1 MVSIRLVFGLHLH
14 QPVGN
19 FDHVF
24 EQHVQ
29 DVYRP
34 ILERL
39 SERGFLPLVL
49 HLSGPLLEWL
59 ESHDTRYLDLLG
71 KLVSDRKVE
80 LLLAGYYEPVLA
92 ALPRVDRVEQIQW
105 MRDAVRRRFGVDAQ
119 GLWLTERV
127 WEPELA
133 ADLADAGVR
142 YALVDDRHFL
152 VSGFASEQ
160 LHAPYWTE
168 SDGKRVALF
177 PIDERLRYLIPFRPP
192 EETAA
197 YLRELRDAGHRLAVL
212 ADDGE
217 KFGGWPGTKEWV
229 YERGWLDRFTATI
242 NDLVKNGEVQLSTL
256 RDALDT
262 VPSGGIAYL
271 PTASYREMEG
281 WSLPPD
287 AALRLIRLE
296 RDLGEAR
303 LAGPDG
309 ALIRGAHWRNFL
321 VKYSES
327 NRMHKKMMALS
338 LLCRSRRDPPAARR
352 AIGRAQCNDA
362 YWHGVFGGLYLP
374 HLREAIWS
382 NLALAESEL
391 RRGEALGVEVLDLDG
406 DGHDEIWVH
415 SDQFSALL
423 SPRRGGALEEYTIF
437 ATGVN
442 YANTLTR
449 RREGY
454 HDTALEHHAETHAGG
469 DEGAPSI
476 HDIEE
481 GLSLE
486 HRPPLDADSR
496 AIFVDRVLPGG
507 LTLEQYAGGDYLPT
521 RSWAKSAG
529 GFTID
534 RQHDSVEIVYS
545 CASPGAER
553 TLEKRF
559 EFAADGKLRVSYL
572 WDASI
577 GAPDDLFAPELS
589 LFAPLDLRSEPEAEI
604 WTFPIE
610 TVAKSERGFD
620 RTRQGDSVT
629 LRWPVRL
636 GEASVEVAPAESS
649 RGNAALTESLRGRQ
663 AAEAAPQGKN

>member
-1 MVSIRLVFGLHLH
+1 MASIRLVFGLHLH

-24 EQHVQ
+24 EQHVR

-59 ESHDTRYLDLLG
+59 EQHDTGYLDLLG
-71 KLVSDRKVE
+71 KLVSERKVE
-80 LLLAGYYEPVLA
+80 LLLAGFYEPVLA
-92 ALPRVDRVEQIQW
+92 SLPRADRVEQIQW
-105 MRDAVRRRFGVDAQ
+105 MRDAVRGRFGVDAR

-152 VSGFASEQ
+152 VSGFTREQ
-160 LHAPYWTE
+160 LHTPYWTE

-177 PIDERLRYLIPFRPP
+177 SIDERLRYLIPFRPP

-197 YLRELRDAGHRLAVL
+197 FLRELRGAGHRLAVL

-217 KFGGWPGTKEWV
+217 KFGGWPGTREWV

-242 NDLVKNGEVQLSTL
+242 NALVEGGEVQLSTL
-256 RDALDT
+256 SDALDH

-271 PTASYREMEG
+271 PTASYREMEA

-287 AALRLIRLE
+287 AAIRLIRLE

-338 LLCRSRRDPPAARR
+338 LLCRRRGDPPVARR
-352 AIGRAQCNDA
+352 ALGRAQCNDA

-391 RRGEALGVEVLDLDG
+391 RRGEALAVEVLDLDG

-415 SDQFSALL
+415 SDRFSALL

-449 RREGY
+449 RREAY
-454 HDTALEHHAETHAGG
+454 HDDL
-469 DEGAPSI
+469 
-476 HDIEE
+476 EE
-481 GLSLE
+481 GLGPE
-486 HRPPLDADSR
+486 HRPPIDTEPR
-496 AIFVDRVLPGG
+496 AIFVDRVLPAG
-507 LTLEQYAGGDYLPT
+507 LTLEQYAGGDYWPT
-521 RSWAKSAG
+521 RSWAQGSG
-529 GFTID
+529 SFTIE
-534 RQHDSVEIVYS
+534 RLSHSVKIVGS
-545 CASPGAER
+545 FSGQAGDR

-559 EFAADGKLRVSYL
+559 EFEADGTMRVSYR
-572 WDASI
+572 WDGSI
-577 GAPDDLFAPELS
+577 GPPEDLFAPELS
-589 LFAPLDLRSEPEAEI
+589 LFAPLDLISEPDAEI

-610 TVAKSERGFD
+610 TVAKSERGLD
-620 RTRQGDSVT
+620 RTRQGESVT
-629 LRWPVRL
+629 FRWPAHL
-636 GEASVEVAPAESS
+636 GRASIEVSLAKSRTSDPAAKRSTLS
-649 RGNAALTESLRGRQ
+649 RTPSLL
-663 AAEAAPQGKN
+663 

>member
-1 MVSIRLVFGLHLH
+1 MRPIRFAFGLHLH

-24 EQHVQ
+24 EQHVT

-34 ILERL
+34 ILEHLAAR
-39 SERGFLPLVL
+39 EFLPLVL

-59 ESHDTRYLDLLG
+59 EAHDSKYLDRLG
-71 KLVSDRKVE
+71 RLVQDQRIE
-80 LLLAGYYEPVLA
+80 LLLAGFYEPVLA
-92 ALPRVDRVEQIQW
+92 SLPRADRVEQIQW
-105 MRDAVRRRFGVDAQ
+105 MQEAIRRRFGVVAQ

-133 ADLADAGVR
+133 ADLATAGVR

-152 VSGFASEQ
+152 VSGFSNDQ
-160 LHAPYWTE
+160 LHAPFWTE

-197 YLRELRDAGHRLAVL
+197 YLRELRGAGHRLAVL

-217 KFGGWPGTKEWV
+217 KFGGWPGTREWV
-229 YERGWLDRFTATI
+229 YERGWLDRFVATI
-242 NDLVKNGEVQLSTL
+242 GGLIEAGEVQLSTL
-256 RDALDT
+256 SDALDD

-303 LAGPDG
+303 VASPDG

-327 NRMHKKMMALS
+327 NRMHKKMLALS
-338 LLCRSRRDPPAARR
+338 LLCRRRGDPAGARQ

-374 HLREAIWS
+374 HLREAIWR
-382 NLALAESEL
+382 NLAQAEAEL
-391 RRGEALGVEVLDLDG
+391 RQGQELTAEVLDFDG
-406 DGHDEIWVH
+406 DGHEEIWIH
-415 SDQFSALL
+415 SDQFSAII
-423 SPRRGGALEEYTIF
+423 SPYRGGAIEDYTVF
-437 ATGVN
+437 GTLTN
-442 YANTLTR
+442 YANVLTR
-449 RREGY
+449 RREAY
-454 HDTALEHHAETHAGG
+454 HDTALEQHAGASAESNSG
-469 DEGAPSI
+469 TASI
-476 HDIEE
+476 HDLEE
-481 GLSLE
+481 GLRLAE
-486 HRPPLDADSR
+486 RPAIDADDR
-496 AIFVDRVLPGG
+496 AMFVDRVLPHSLA
-507 LTLEQYAGGDYLPT
+507 LTQYAGGDYWPV
-521 RSWAKSAG
+521 RSWARTPCA
-529 GFTID
+529 FTID
-534 RQHDSVEIVYS
+534 RQSAGIEIVCS
-545 CASPGAER
+545 FHGPNGAGER
-553 TLEKRF
+553 LEKRLSF
-559 EFAADGKLRVSYL
+559 SPDGSLSVRYH
-572 WDASI
+572 WDQDI
-577 GAPDDLFAPELS
+577 GHPDDLFSPEVS
-589 LFAPLDLRSEPEAEI
+589 LFAPLELRAEPAAEV

-620 RTRQGDSVT
+620 RTKQGESVT
-629 LRWPVRL
+629 LRWPVKI
-636 GEASVEVAPAESS
+636 GSAAVELLLPHRESNIRTAE
-649 RGNAALTESLRGRQ
+649 GVTTGAA
-663 AAEAAPQGKN
+663 

>member
-1 MVSIRLVFGLHLH
+1 MAPIRFVFGLHLH

-24 EQHVQ
+24 EEHVR

-34 ILERL
+34 ILEHL
-39 SERGFLPLVL
+39 SGRGFLPVVL

-59 ESHDTRYLDLLG
+59 EEHDTAYLDLLG
-71 KLVSDRKVE
+71 HLVADRQIE
-80 LLLAGYYEPVLA
+80 LLLAGFYEPVLA
-92 ALPRVDRVEQIQW
+92 SLPRADRVEQIEW
-105 MRDAVRRRFGVDAQ
+105 MQDAVRRRFGVEGR

-152 VSGFASEQ
+152 VSGFAGEQ
-160 LHAPYWTE
+160 LHTPYWTE

-192 EETAA
+192 EETAE
-197 YLRELRDAGHRLAVL
+197 YLRELRGAGHQLAVL

-229 YERGWLDRFTATI
+229 YTKGWLNRFMETI
-242 NDLVKNGEVQLSTL
+242 GGLVEHGEVQLSTL
-256 RDALDT
+256 SQALDS

-287 AALRLIRLE
+287 PALRLIRLE

-303 LAGPDG
+303 VAGPDG

-327 NRMHKKMMALS
+327 NRMHKKMQALS
-338 LLCRSRRDPPAARR
+338 LLCRRRGDPPLARR

-374 HLREAIWS
+374 HLREAIWR
-382 NLALAESEL
+382 NLALAEREL
-391 RRGEALGVEVLDLDG
+391 RRGEALGLEVLDLDG
-406 DGHDEIWVH
+406 DGHDEIWIH
-415 SDQFSALL
+415 SDQFSAVV
-423 SPRRGGALEEYTIF
+423 SPRRGGAIEEYTIF
-437 ATGVN
+437 ANGIN

-449 RREGY
+449 RREAY
-454 HDTALEHHAETHAGG
+454 HDTALDNQAEATRDADAGT
-469 DEGAPSI
+469 PSI
-476 HDIEE
+476 HDMEE
-481 GLSLE
+481 GLRLE
-486 HRPPLDADSR
+486 HRPPLDADPR
-496 AIFVDRVLPGG
+496 ALFVDRVLPGR
-507 LTLEQYAGGDYLPT
+507 LDLEQFAAGDYWPA
-521 RSWAKSAG
+521 RSWARTACS
-529 GFTID
+529 FTL
-534 RQHDSVEIVYS
+534 QHGAEQVEIVCS
-545 CASPGAER
+545 FPSPVLGTNA
-553 TLEKRF
+553 LEKRIGF
-559 EFAADGKLRVSYL
+559 GADGSMRVAYR
-572 WDASI
+572 WDPSI
-577 GAPDDLFAPELS
+577 GEPHDLFAPELS
-589 LFAPLDLRSEPEAEI
+589 LFAPLELRPEPEPEI

-610 TVAKSERGFD
+610 TVAKSERGLD
-620 RTRQGDSVT
+620 RTKQGDSVT
-629 LRWPVRL
+629 LRWPVHL
-636 GEASVEVAPAESS
+636 GEASVEVDPTAQATVAHAEL
-649 RGNAALTESLRGRQ
+649 GEAGGARQ
-663 AAEAAPQGKN
+663 E

>member
-1 MVSIRLVFGLHLH
+1 MASIRLVFGLHLH

-24 EQHVQ
+24 EQHVR

-59 ESHDTRYLDLLG
+59 EKHDTGYLDLLG

-80 LLLAGYYEPVLA
+80 LLLAGFYEPVLA
-92 ALPRVDRVEQIQW
+92 SLPRTDRVEQIQW
-105 MRDAVRRRFGVDAQ
+105 MQDAVRRRFGVDAR

-152 VSGFASEQ
+152 VSGFTSEQ
-160 LHAPYWTE
+160 LYTPYWTE

-197 YLRELRDAGHRLAVL
+197 YLQELRGAGHRLAVL

-217 KFGGWPGTKEWV
+217 KFGGWPGTREWV

-242 NDLVKNGEVQLSTL
+242 RGLVDRGEVQLSTL
-256 RDALDT
+256 SDALAT

-271 PTASYREMEG
+271 PTASYREMEV

-338 LLCRSRRDPPAARR
+338 LLCRRRGDPPAARR

-391 RRGEALGVEVLDLDG
+391 RQGEALGVEVLDLDG
-406 DGHDEIWVH
+406 DGHDEIWIH
-415 SDQFSALL
+415 SDRFSALL

-449 RREGY
+449 RREAY
-454 HDTALEHHAETHAGG
+454 HDTALEQHAEAQAGG
-469 DEGAPSI
+469 DGGAPSI

-481 GLSLE
+481 GLRLE
-486 HRPPLDADSR
+486 HRPPLDTDPR
-496 AIFVDRVLPGG
+496 AIFVDRVLPSE
-507 LTLEQYAGGDYLPT
+507 LTLDQYSGGEYRPT
-521 RSWAKSAG
+521 RSWAQNSAS
-529 GFTID
+529 FAIE
-534 RQHDSVEIVYS
+534 RHHDTVEIVCS
-545 CASPGAER
+545 FSDPAGVK

-559 EFAADGKLRVSYL
+559 EFAANGVLTVSYR

-577 GAPDDLFAPELS
+577 GQPHDLFAPELS
-589 LFAPLDLRSEPEAEI
+589 LFAPLELRPEAEPEI

-610 TVAKSERGFD
+610 TVAKSERGLD

-629 LRWPVRL
+629 LRWPLHL
-636 GEASVEVAPAESS
+636 GRASVQVFVPGSQDARTAANERSS
-649 RGNAALTESLRGRQ
+649 FRAHSLL
-663 AAEAAPQGKN
+663 

>member
-1 MVSIRLVFGLHLH
+1 MASIRLVFGLHLH

-24 EQHVQ
+24 EQHVH

-59 ESHDTRYLDLLG
+59 EKHDTGYLDLLG

-80 LLLAGYYEPVLA
+80 LLLAGFYEPVLA
-92 ALPRVDRVEQIQW
+92 SLPRADRVEQIQW
-105 MRDAVRRRFGVDAQ
+105 MRDAVRRRFGVDAR

-197 YLRELRDAGHRLAVL
+197 YLRELRGAGHRLAVL

-229 YERGWLDRFTATI
+229 YERGWLDRFTGTI
-242 NDLVKNGEVQLSTL
+242 NGLVENGEVQLSTL
-256 RDALDT
+256 SDALDT

-338 LLCRSRRDPPAARR
+338 LLCRRRGDPPAARR

-415 SDQFSALL
+415 SDRFSALL

-449 RREGY
+449 RREAY
-454 HDTALEHHAETHAGG
+454 HDTGPGATCRGGRRRRWRCPQHSRYRGGPSPGASPSARYRSAGDLRRPGAAERT
-469 DEGAPSI
+469 
-476 HDIEE
+476 
-481 GLSLE
+481 
-486 HRPPLDADSR
+486 DSR
-496 AIFVDRVLPGG
+496 AICRRRLLAYPLLGPEPRQLHHRAATRQRRDRVLVLRPSG
-507 LTLEQYAGGDYLPT
+507 E
-521 RSWAKSAG
+521 K
-529 GFTID
+529 
-534 RQHDSVEIVYS
+534 
-545 CASPGAER
+545 

-559 EFAADGKLRVSYL
+559 EFAADGTLRVSYR

-577 GAPDDLFAPELS
+577 GQPDDLFAPELS
-589 LFAPLDLRSEPEAEI
+589 LFAPLELRPEPEAEI

-610 TVAKSERGFD
+610 TVAKSERGLD

-629 LRWPVRL
+629 LRWPVHL
-636 GEASVEVAPAESS
+636 GGASGAGMSGRRRKSERRDRVGNEARRAPTAP
-649 RGNAALTESLRGRQ
+649 SLL
-663 AAEAAPQGKN
+663 

>member
-1 MVSIRLVFGLHLH
+1 MASIRLVFGLHLH

-24 EQHVQ
+24 EQHVR

-39 SERGFLPLVL
+39 SERDFLPLVL

-59 ESHDTRYLDLLG
+59 EEHDTRYLDFLG

-80 LLLAGYYEPVLA
+80 LLGAGFYEPVLA
-92 ALPRVDRVEQIQW
+92 SLPRADRVEQIQW
-105 MRDAVRRRFGVDAQ
+105 MQDAVRRRFGVEAP

-152 VSGFASEQ
+152 VSGFGSEQ
-160 LHAPYWTE
+160 LHTPYWTE
-168 SDGKRVALF
+168 SDGKQVALF

-197 YLRELRDAGHRLAVL
+197 YLRELRNAGHRLAVL

-217 KFGGWPGTKEWV
+217 KFGGWPGTREWV
-229 YERGWLDRFTATI
+229 YERGWLDRFTSTI
-242 NDLVKNGEVQLSTL
+242 RGLVENGEVQLSTL
-256 RDALDT
+256 RDALDA

-296 RDLGEAR
+296 RDLGETR
-303 LAGPDG
+303 LAGPEG

-338 LLCRSRRDPPAARR
+338 VLCRRRGDPPAARR

-391 RRGEALGVEVLDLDG
+391 RRGEPLGVEVLDLDG
-406 DGHDEIWVH
+406 DGHDEIWIH

-437 ATGVN
+437 AGGMN

-449 RREGY
+449 RREAY
-454 HDTALEHHAETHAGG
+454 HDTALEQHAESQAAGHG
-469 DEGAPSI
+469 GAPSI
-476 HDIEE
+476 HDVEE
-481 GLSLE
+481 GLRLDYS
-486 HRPPLDADSR
+486 PPLDTDPR
-496 AIFVDRVLPGG
+496 AIFVDRVLPSG
-507 LTLEQYAGGDYLPT
+507 LALDQYAAGDYSPAH
-521 RSWAKSAG
+521 SWAQSAA
-529 GFTID
+529 GFSIE
-534 RQHDSVEIVYS
+534 RQPDAVEIVCS
-545 CASPGAER
+545 FSGPGGER

-559 EFAADGKLRVSYL
+559 EFAADGRLKVSYR
-572 WDASI
+572 WDAAI
-577 GAPDDLFAPELS
+577 GQPDDLFAPELS
-589 LFAPLDLRSEPEAEI
+589 LFAPLELRPDPEPEI

-629 LRWPVRL
+629 LRWPVHL
-636 GEASVEVAPAESS
+636 GEARVELAPERLAEKEELQALFSVSSSAPS
-649 RGNAALTESLRGRQ
+649 RPNRR
-663 AAEAAPQGKN
+663 

>member
-1 MVSIRLVFGLHLH
+1 MASIRLVFGLHLH

-39 SERGFLPLVL
+39 SARGFLPLVL

-59 ESHDTRYLDLLG
+59 EKHDTEYLDLLG

-80 LLLAGYYEPVLA
+80 LLLAGFYEPVLA
-92 ALPRVDRVEQIQW
+92 ALPRADRVEQIQW

-152 VSGFASEQ
+152 VSGFTSEQ
-160 LHAPYWTE
+160 LHTPYWTE

-197 YLRELRDAGHRLAVL
+197 YLQELRGAGHRLAVL

-242 NDLVKNGEVQLSTL
+242 TGLVETGEVQLSTL

-338 LLCRSRRDPPAARR
+338 LLCRRRGDPPAARR

-391 RRGEALGVEVLDLDG
+391 RRGETLGIEVLDLDG

-415 SDQFSALL
+415 SDRFSALL
-423 SPRRGGALEEYTIF
+423 SPGRGGALEEYTIF

-442 YANTLTR
+442 YANALTR
-449 RREGY
+449 RREAY
-454 HDTALEHHAETHAGG
+454 HDTALEQHAEADAGG
-469 DEGAPSI
+469 DGGAPSI

-481 GLSLE
+481 GLRLE
-486 HRPPLDADSR
+486 HRPPVDTDPR
-496 AIFVDRVLPGG
+496 AIFVDRVLPSG
-507 LTLEQYAGGDYLPT
+507 LTLEQYAGGDYWPT
-521 RSWAKSAG
+521 RSWAQSPG
-529 GFTID
+529 GFTIE
-534 RQHDSVEIVYS
+534 RQNDSVEIVCS
-545 CASPGAER
+545 FSSPSGEK
-553 TLEKRF
+553 TLEKRL
-559 EFAADGKLRVSYL
+559 EFAANGALRVSYR

-577 GAPDDLFAPELS
+577 GQPDDLFAPELS
-589 LFAPLDLRSEPEAEI
+589 LFAPLELRSDPEAET

-610 TVAKSERGFD
+610 TVAKSERGLD

-629 LRWPVRL
+629 LRWPVHL
-636 GEASVEVAPAESS
+636 GKASVQMFVPGSQSTKTTANERSSS
-649 RGNAALTESLRGRQ
+649 RTPSLL
-663 AAEAAPQGKN
+663 

>member
-1 MVSIRLVFGLHLH
+1 MAPIRFVFGLHLH

-24 EQHVQ
+24 REHVR

-34 ILERL
+34 ILEHL
-39 SERGFLPLVL
+39 SGQNFLPIVL

-59 ESHDTRYLDLLG
+59 EEHDTSYLDVLG
-71 KLVSDRKVE
+71 RLVADRRVE
-80 LLLAGYYEPVLA
+80 LLIAGFYEPVLA
-92 ALPRVDRVEQIQW
+92 SLPRADRGEQIQW
-105 MRDAVRRRFGVDAQ
+105 MQEAVRGRFGVSAQ

-177 PIDERLRYLIPFRPP
+177 PIDERLRYLIPFQPP

-197 YLRELRDAGHRLAVL
+197 YLRELRGAGHQLAVL

-229 YERGWLDRFTATI
+229 YERGWLERFMGTI
-242 NDLVKNGEVQLSTL
+242 GGLVEGGEVQLSTL
-256 RDALDT
+256 SDALEA

-281 WSLPPD
+281 WALPPD
-287 AALRLIRLE
+287 PALRLIRLE

-303 LAGPDG
+303 VASPDG

-327 NRMHKKMMALS
+327 NRMHKKMQALS
-338 LLCRSRRDPPAARR
+338 LLCRLRGDPPAARR

-374 HLREAIWS
+374 HLREAIWR
-382 NLALAESEL
+382 NLALAEQQL
-391 RRGEALGVEVLDLDG
+391 RRGESLEAEVLDLDV

-415 SDQFSALL
+415 SDQFSAVV
-423 SPRRGGALEEYTIF
+423 SPRRGGVLEEYTFF
-437 ATGVN
+437 ANGTN
-442 YANTLTR
+442 YASALTR
-449 RREGY
+449 RREAY
-454 HDTALEHHAETHAGG
+454 HDTALENQIEATRDAES
-469 DEGAPSI
+469 GAPSI

-481 GLSLE
+481 GILLD
-486 HRPPLDADSR
+486 HRPPLDADDR
-496 AIFVDRVLPGG
+496 ALFVDRVLPAG
-507 LTLEQYAGGDYLPT
+507 LDVSQYATGDYQAI
-521 RSWAKSAG
+521 RSWARTPVA
-529 GFTID
+529 FTIE
-534 RQHDSVEIVYS
+534 RHAQAIEITCS
-545 CASPGAER
+545 SANPEGLGTA
-553 TLEKRF
+553 LHKQLRF
-559 EFAADGKLRVSYL
+559 GADGTLSVAYR
-572 WDASI
+572 WDRSL
-577 GAPDDLFAPELS
+577 GQPDDLFASELS
-589 LFAPLDLRSEPEAEI
+589 LFAALELRTDPLADI
-604 WTFPIE
+604 WAFPIE
-610 TVAKSERGFD
+610 TVAKSERGLD

-629 LRWPVRL
+629 LRWPVSL
-636 GEASVEVAPAESS
+636 GGAIIEIDPRARALIERIEVASHAVDF
-649 RGNAALTESLRGRQ
+649 R
-663 AAEAAPQGKN
+663 

>member
-1 MVSIRLVFGLHLH
+1 MAPIRFAFGLHLH

-24 EQHVQ
+24 EQHVA

-34 ILERL
+34 ILEHL
-39 SERGFLPLVL
+39 SGRGFLPIVL

-59 ESHDTRYLDLLG
+59 EQHDTSYLDLLG
-71 KLVSDRKVE
+71 KLVTDRKVE
-80 LLLAGYYEPVLA
+80 LLLAGFYEPVLA
-92 ALPRVDRVEQIQW
+92 SLPRADRVEQIQW
-105 MRDAVRRRFGVDAQ
+105 MHDAVRRRFGVDAR

-127 WEPELA
+127 WEPEVA

-160 LHAPYWTE
+160 LHAPFWTE

-197 YLRELRDAGHRLAVL
+197 YLRELRGAGHRLAVL

-229 YERGWLDRFTATI
+229 YEKGWLDRFMGTI
-242 NDLVKNGEVQLSTL
+242 GGLVEAGEVELSTL
-256 RDALDT
+256 SDALDT

-271 PTASYREMEG
+271 PSASYREMEG

-303 LAGPDG
+303 VSGPEG

-327 NRMHKKMMALS
+327 NRMHKKMQALS
-338 LLCRSRRDPPAARR
+338 LLCRRRGNPPEVRR

-374 HLREAIWS
+374 HLREAIWR
-382 NLALAESEL
+382 NLAQAEGEL
-391 RRGEALGVEVLDLDG
+391 RRGQELTVEVLDIDG
-406 DGHDEIWVH
+406 DGHDEIWLH
-415 SDQFSALL
+415 SDQFSAIV
-423 SPRRGGALEEYTIF
+423 SPRRGGAVEEYTIF
-437 ATGVN
+437 ATQTN

-449 RREGY
+449 RREAY
-454 HDTALEHHAETHAGG
+454 HDTALENQAEANRDAETGT
-469 DEGAPSI
+469 PSI

-481 GLSLE
+481 GIRLDHL
-486 HRPPLDADSR
+486 PPLDADDR
-496 AIFVDRVLPGG
+496 ALLLDRVLPAG
-507 LTLEQYAGGDYLPT
+507 LPLRSYAAGDYWPL
-521 RSWAKSAG
+521 RSWAGTRCSFK
-529 GFTID
+529 IERHPD
-534 RQHDSVEIVYS
+534 LIEIVCS
-545 CASPGAER
+545 FPESNGG
-553 TLEKRF
+553 TGLEKRLGF
-559 EFAADGKLRVSYL
+559 SADGSLRVAYH
-572 WDASI
+572 WDPSV
-577 GAPDDLFAPELS
+577 GQPEDWFAPELS
-589 LFAPLDLRSEPEAEI
+589 LYAPLELRTEPAAEI

-610 TVAKSERGFD
+610 TVAKSERGLEH
-620 RTRQGDSVT
+620 TRQGDSIT

-636 GEASVEVAPAESS
+636 GEAVVELEPAN
-649 RGNAALTESLRGRQ
+649 RTLAAH
-663 AAEAAPQGKN
+663 AEVG

>member
-1 MVSIRLVFGLHLH
+1 MAPIRLVFGLHLH

-19 FDHVF
+19 FDHIF
-24 EQHVQ
+24 EQHVH

-39 SERGFLPLVL
+39 SEREFLPLVL

-59 ESHDTRYLDLLG
+59 EKHDTGYLDFLG
-71 KLVSDRKVE
+71 NLVSGRKVE
-80 LLLAGYYEPVLA
+80 LLLAGFYEPVLA
-92 ALPRVDRVEQIQW
+92 SLPRADRVEQIQW
-105 MRDAVRRRFGVDAQ
+105 MRDAVRRRFGVEAQ

-152 VSGFASEQ
+152 VSGFSSEQ
-160 LHAPYWTE
+160 LHTPYWTE

-192 EETAA
+192 EETAD
-197 YLRELRDAGHRLAVL
+197 YLRELRGAGHRLAVL

-242 NDLVKNGEVQLSTL
+242 NGLVENREVRLSTL

-296 RDLGEAR
+296 RDLGEER
-303 LAGPDG
+303 LAGPNG

-321 VKYSES
+321 VKYPES

-338 LLCRSRRDPPAARR
+338 LLCRRRGDPPAARR

-382 NLALAESEL
+382 NLAVAESEL
-391 RRGEALGVEVLDLDG
+391 RRGEALQVEVLDLDG

-423 SPRRGGALEEYTIF
+423 SPARGGALEEYTIF
-437 ATGVN
+437 ATGLN

-449 RREGY
+449 RREAY
-454 HDTALEHHAETHAGG
+454 HDTAEHG
-469 DEGAPSI
+469 
-476 HDIEE
+476 
-481 GLSLE
+481 
-486 HRPPLDADSR
+486 PPLDADPR
-496 AIFVDRVLPGG
+496 AIFVERVLPSA
-507 LTLEQYAGGDYLPT
+507 LMLEEYAGGSYTP
-521 RSWAKSAG
+521 RHSWVRRPG
-529 GFTID
+529 GFTIEWQD
-534 RQHDSVEIVYS
+534 DTLEIACS
-545 CASPGAER
+545 FSSPAGEQ

-559 EFAADGKLRVSYL
+559 GFAANGIVRVSYE
-572 WDASI
+572 WGVSV
-577 GAPDDLFAPELS
+577 GQPNDLFAPELS
-589 LFAPLDLRSEPEAEI
+589 LFAPLDLRPDPEAEI
-604 WTFPIE
+604 WTFAIE
-610 TVAKSERGFD
+610 TVAQSERGFD

-629 LRWPVRL
+629 LRWPVHL
-636 GEASVEVAPAESS
+636 GRASVGVSASGSENISTTAHERFSS
-649 RGNAALTESLRGRQ
+649 RAPSLL
-663 AAEAAPQGKN
+663 